1 MGRIGKHLQRV
12 PESLASQNIAYEG
25 MMYRHVIEH
34 LDVDKLP
41 YEKYVFVGFN
51 VLNKVEHTLFTQ
63 LKDVGK
69 AVFIGITTNFI

>member
-1 MGRIGKHLQRV
+1 
-12 PESLASQNIAYEG
+12 

-63 LKDVGK
+63 LKDAGK